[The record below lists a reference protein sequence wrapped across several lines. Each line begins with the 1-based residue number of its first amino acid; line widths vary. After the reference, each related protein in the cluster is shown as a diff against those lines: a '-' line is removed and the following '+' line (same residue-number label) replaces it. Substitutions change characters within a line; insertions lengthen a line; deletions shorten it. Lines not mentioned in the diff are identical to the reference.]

1 MSWYDELDKEYDDMV
16 TLRKVIKER
25 EAEIELLDKHINDL
39 TALLDTVERDWES
52 EIIQSDPIWFATL
65 INKTRALKNEYQN
78 QRTQLVGEES
88 KE

>member
-16 TLRKVIKER
+16 TLRKVIKKR

-65 INKTRALKNEYQN
+65 INKTRALKNDYEN
-78 QRTQLVGEES
+78 QRAQMVG
-88 KE
+88 